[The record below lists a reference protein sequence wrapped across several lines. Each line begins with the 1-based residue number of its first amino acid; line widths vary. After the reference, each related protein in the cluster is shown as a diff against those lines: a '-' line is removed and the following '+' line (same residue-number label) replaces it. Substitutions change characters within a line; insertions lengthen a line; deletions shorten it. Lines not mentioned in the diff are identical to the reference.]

1 MTEVI
6 LLRRR
11 LPAALRG
18 TSRRAK
24 EGSRNRRSEPRRSEP
39 QNLRKDKKGKKN
51 TEYRRQKK
59 EEEKKNAFPNVK

>member
-24 EGSRNRRSEPRRSEP
+24 EGSRNRRSEP